1 MALSSMTGFAES
13 SGGHG
18 GIAWRWE
25 AKSVNGRGLDLRLR
39 TPPGLDGIEAPARK
53 LASTRFVRG
62 SLQVS
67 LTIEP
72 QDGARGLKI
81 DAAAL
86 AAAVKLAREIAA
98 ETGLAPARVDGLL
111 ALKGVIVADDA
122 APLDEMARAHR
133 DAAILESLAVAFDA
147 LAKARQNEGAKLQA
161 MLTSQLDEIAA
172 LVTEAGGLAAAQPAA
187 LKQKLMGQM
196 QELLA
201 GGLPEERLAQEAAL
215 LAARADIRE
224 ELDRLAAHVTDARAL
239 LKNGPNEG
247 NMGVG
252 RKLDF
257 LSQEFNREANTL
269 CSKSADIA
277 LTRVG
282 LALKAVIDQFR
293 EQSQNVE

>member
-18 GIAWRWE
+18 GVAWRWE

-53 LASTRFVRG
+53 LASTRFTRG

-86 AAAVKLAREIAA
+86 AAAVKLARDIAA

-122 APLDEMARAHR
+122 APLDEAARAHR
-133 DAAILESLAVAFDA
+133 DAAVLESLAAAFDA
-147 LAKARQNEGAKLQA
+147 LVKARLNEGAKLA
-161 MLTSQLDEIAA
+161 AVLTSQLDEIAA
-172 LVTEAGGLAAAQPAA
+172 LVTDASALAAAQPAA
-187 LKQKLMGQM
+187 LKQKLQAQM
-196 QELLA
+196 QDLLA

-224 ELDRLAAHVTDARAL
+224 ELDRLAAHVVDARAL
-239 LKNGPNEG
+239 LKNGQ
-247 NMGVG
+247 GVG

-257 LSQEFNREANTL
+257 LAQEFNREANTL